1 MFIEKSQLPLI
12 HLAAR
17 CFAQVMAADAAVP
30 AEVTPGANDQFR
42 RSSSVKR
49 LLPEIQAPA
58 QVGITPAFQQLH
70 RLTETFLCGLMA
82 LPTLLLRG
90 ITPQP
95 LQNRIAGIVLFK
107 KR

>member
-42 RSSSVKR
+42 RSASVKR

-58 QVGITPAFQQLH
+58 QVGIAPTSQQLH